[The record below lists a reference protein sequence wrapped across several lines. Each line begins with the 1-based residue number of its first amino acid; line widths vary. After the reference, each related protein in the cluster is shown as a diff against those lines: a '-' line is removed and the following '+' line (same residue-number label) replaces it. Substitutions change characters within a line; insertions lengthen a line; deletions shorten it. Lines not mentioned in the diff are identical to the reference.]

1 MKRRIALVTGGFSGE
16 AVISYKSAKN
26 IETQIDKDKFD
37 VYTID
42 ICKEGWLYVSEDGSR
57 QEVDK
62 NDFSIVVNGQK
73 LHFDAAL
80 MCIHGS
86 PGEDGKLPGYFDLIG
101 LPYTSCDAAIGAITF
116 NKRFTVALAAING
129 ITVAGSVL
137 VIKDNGY
144 QLDKI
149 KHLRFPV
156 FIKPNN
162 GGSSVA
168 TSKVVSYD
176 EEKLKAAINKAFEA
190 DKQVLV
196 EEFIKGRE
204 LTVGVY
210 KLHGET
216 VVLPMSE
223 VILKPK
229 SEEEYFDFEA
239 KYSGKTEEITPAL
252 VDDEIKEKINKAAE
266 ILYDALNCKGIVR
279 IDFIYDTEK
288 KLPYMLEIN
297 TVPGQTDASF
307 IPQQI
312 NAAGKSLTSVYTGFL
327 EEAIASGKIKL

>member
-1 MKRRIALVTGGFSGE
+1 
-16 AVISYKSAKN
+16 
-26 IETQIDKDKFD
+26 
-37 VYTID
+37 
-42 ICKEGWLYVSEDGSR
+42 
-57 QEVDK
+57 
-62 NDFSIVVNGQK
+62 
-73 LHFDAAL
+73 
-80 MCIHGS
+80 
-86 PGEDGKLPGYFDLIG
+86 
-101 LPYTSCDAAIGAITF
+101 
-116 NKRFTVALAAING
+116 
-129 ITVAGSVL
+129 
-137 VIKDNGY
+137 
-144 QLDKI
+144 
-149 KHLRFPV
+149 
-156 FIKPNN
+156 
-162 GGSSVA
+162 
-168 TSKVVSYD
+168 
-176 EEKLKAAINKAFEA
+176 
-190 DKQVLV
+190 
-196 EEFIKGRE
+196 
-204 LTVGVY
+204 
-210 KLHGET
+210 
-216 VVLPMSE
+216 MSE